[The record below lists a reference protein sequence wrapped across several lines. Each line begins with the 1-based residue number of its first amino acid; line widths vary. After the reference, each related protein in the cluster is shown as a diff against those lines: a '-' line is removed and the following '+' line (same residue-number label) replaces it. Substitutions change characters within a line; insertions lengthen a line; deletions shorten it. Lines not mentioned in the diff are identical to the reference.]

1 MKLGNLT
8 EDAFAR
14 LVRAAFDIA
23 LLMDSDGV
31 IEDVSARKADVLAL
45 DCQTWVGRTWIS
57 TVTSESRVKV
67 QEMLAA
73 SQGADEDLRWRQV
86 NHAMSKG
93 SDLPVQYAVL
103 KLDGEGRF
111 LALGRDME
119 SIAALQRRLIETQ
132 QSIEWDYLR
141 LRHIETKYRIL
152 FETGNEAV
160 LLVDGLS
167 FRVLDANSSAQVFV
181 KDNHKK
187 LVGRDVT
194 DCFEP
199 AYRDEIQSL
208 LRMAHATGRI
218 EMCRARFVGASGDCT
233 VSASVFRQESGPHF
247 LVRLLPH
254 GIVARPTS
262 AADQQLLFSE
272 ALEHSPDGFV
282 STDRAGVIKSANAE
296 LMTMLGVTALSQLY
310 GQPLENWLVRGGV
323 DWGVLLTNLRSQTV
337 VKDFA
342 TELRVMAGSTIAV
355 EISALTLNTDQAYYA
370 FYIRDV
376 ERTRVKEPPV
386 AGASMES
393 SVAELSKL
401 VGRMP
406 MRDIV
411 GETVDM
417 IEKMC
422 IQSALELTRNNR
434 ASAAEM
440 LGLSRQSLY
449 VKLRRF
455 EMVSD
460 MEVSS
465 IH

>member
-45 DCQTWVGRTWIS
+45 DCQTWIGRTWIS

-132 QSIEWDYLR
+132 QSIERDYLR

-254 GIVARPTS
+254 GMVARPTS
-262 AADQQLLFSE
+262 VADQQLLFSE

>member
-23 LLMDSDGV
+23 FVLDKDGV
-31 IEDVSARKADVLAL
+31 IEDVSVRKAELLASGCL
-45 DCQTWVGRTWIS
+45 TWVGRSWVD

-73 SQGADEDLRWRQV
+73 PDDSEDLRWRQV
-86 NHAMSKG
+86 NHAMDKG
-93 SDLPVQYAVL
+93 ADLPVQYAAL
-103 KLDGEGRF
+103 RLGNGRF

-119 SIAALQRRLIETQ
+119 AIAVLQRRLIETQ
-132 QSIEWDYLR
+132 QSIERDYLR

-152 FETGNEAV
+152 FETGSEAV

-181 KDNHKK
+181 KDSNKK
-187 LVGRDVT
+187 LVGRDIT

-208 LRMAHATGRI
+208 LRMAHATGRV
-218 EMCRARFVGASGDCT
+218 EMCRARFVSAKGDCT

-254 GIVARPTS
+254 GMVARPTS
-262 AADQQLLFSE
+262 AADQELLFSE
-272 ALEHSPDGFV
+272 AMEHSPDGFV
-282 STDRAGVIKSANAE
+282 LTDRAGVIKSANAE
-296 LMTMLGVTALSQLY
+296 MMTMLGATALSQLH

-323 DWGVLLTNLRSQTV
+323 DWGVLLTNLRAQTV
-337 VKDFA
+337 VKDFS
-342 TELRVMAGSTIAV
+342 TELRVLAGSTIAV

-376 ERTRVKEPPV
+376 ERARTKETPV
-386 AGASMES
+386 VGSMVN

>member
-14 LVRAAFDIA
+14 FVRAAFDIA
-23 LLMDSDGV
+23 FVLDKGGV
-31 IEDVSARKADVLAL
+31 IEDASVRTADLMAL
-45 DCQTWVGRTWIS
+45 GSQFWVGRS
-57 TVTSESRVKV
+57 FVDTVTSDSRIKV
-67 QEMLAA
+67 QEMLA
-73 SQGADEDLRWRQV
+73 SQDDLEDFRWHQV
-86 NHAMSKG
+86 SHPTDKG
-93 SDLPVQYAVL
+93 PDLPVQYTVL
-103 KLDGEGRF
+103 RLDDDGRF
-111 LALGRDME
+111 LALGLDME
-119 SIAALQRRLIETQ
+119 PIAGLQRRLIETQ
-132 QSIEWDYLR
+132 QSIERGYLR

-152 FETGNEAV
+152 FETGSEAV

-181 KDNHKK
+181 KDSNKK
-187 LVGRDVT
+187 LIGRDIT
-194 DCFEP
+194 DCFDP

-208 LRMAHATGRI
+208 LRMAHATGRV
-218 EMCRARFVGASGDCT
+218 EMCRAMFVGAGVDCT

-247 LVRLLPH
+247 LIRLLPH
-254 GIVARPTS
+254 GMVAQPTS
-262 AADQQLLFSE
+262 AANQELLFSE
-272 ALEHSPDGFV
+272 ALEQSPDGFV
-282 STDRAGVIKSANAE
+282 LTDKAGVIKSANAE
-296 LMTMLGVTALSQLY
+296 MMTMLGITAMSQLT
-310 GQPLENWLVRGGV
+310 GQPLENWLVRTGV
-323 DWGVLLTNLRSQTV
+323 DWGVLLTNLRAQTV
-337 VKDFA
+337 VKDFS
-342 TELRVMAGSTIAV
+342 TELRMKAGSTIAV

-370 FYIRDV
+370 FYIRDI
-376 ERTRVKEPPV
+376 ERTRVRETPV
-386 AGASMES
+386 VGGMVS

-460 MEVSS
+460 LEVSS